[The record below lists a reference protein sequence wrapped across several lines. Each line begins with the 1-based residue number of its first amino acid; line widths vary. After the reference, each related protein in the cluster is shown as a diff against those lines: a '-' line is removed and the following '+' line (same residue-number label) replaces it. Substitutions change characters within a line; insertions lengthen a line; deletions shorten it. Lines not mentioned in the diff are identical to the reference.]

1 MSGRI
6 TATFPLPWET
16 SGFSAAI
23 AVKVRVKESAEMVGI
38 FALGLALEPDDDE
51 PPPLLLHAAARR
63 ASEQTPDVTANFLAI
78 RFN

>member
-1 MSGRI
+1 
-6 TATFPLPWET
+6 
-16 SGFSAAI
+16 
-23 AVKVRVKESAEMVGI
+23 VKVRVKESAEMVGI

-51 PPPLLLHAAARR
+51 PPLLHAAARR

>member
-1 MSGRI
+1 M
-6 TATFPLPWET
+6 
-16 SGFSAAI
+16 

-38 FALGLALEPDDDE
+38 FALGLALEPDDE

>member
-1 MSGRI
+1 
-6 TATFPLPWET
+6 
-16 SGFSAAI
+16 
-23 AVKVRVKESAEMVGI
+23 VKVRVKESAVMVGI

-51 PPPLLLHAAARR
+51 PPLLLHAAARR

>member
-1 MSGRI
+1 M
-6 TATFPLPWET
+6 
-16 SGFSAAI
+16 

-51 PPPLLLHAAARR
+51 PLLLHAAARR

-78 RFN
+78 RFK